1 MFDPVRRESVPP
13 PERSVPYS
21 VIPSRHILHVDMDA
35 FYASVEQR
43 DNPAL
48 KGLPLAVG
56 SDSARGVVAAASYEA
71 RAYGVHSALASRIAV
86 QRCPHLKFVRPRF
99 DVYKAVS
106 AQVRAVFEEHTDII
120 EPLSLDEAYLD
131 VTASAK
137 TQHDAVGIARAI
149 KAGVLRETA
158 LTCTAGVANGKF
170 VAKLASG
177 MNKPDGLTVV
187 APEEVVP
194 LLRGL
199 PIGKFHGVGPA
210 TARKMIALGIET
222 GAQLADHDRVALLRR
237 FGKRGAY
244 FQDIARGIDE
254 RPVRPNRIRKSISAE
269 TTFDRNYDTAEE
281 LAPLMQPLAE
291 KVWKNLERLQRRARG
306 VVVKV
311 KYRNHEIQTRQ
322 QALGTYV
329 RDVEHL
335 LEEARAILRDKIELP
350 LPVRLLGVG
359 VYDLRDASG
368 AAVEDGPRT
377 YLPGETGLLDF

>member
-1 MFDPVRRESVPP
+1 M
-13 PERSVPYS
+13 
-21 VIPSRHILHVDMDA
+21 RHILHVDMDA

-43 DNPAL
+43 DDPTL
-48 KGLPLAVG
+48 RGRPLAVG

-71 RAYGVHSALASRIAV
+71 RAFGVHSALASRIAV
-86 QRCPHLKFVRPRF
+86 QRCPHLTFVRPRF
-99 DVYKAVS
+99 EVYKAVS
-106 AQVRAVFEEHTDII
+106 AQVRAVFAEHTDQI

-137 TQHDAVGIARAI
+137 TQADAAAIARAI
-149 KAGVLRETA
+149 KAGVSRATA
-158 LTCTAGVANGKF
+158 LTCTAGVAHGKF

-187 APEEVVP
+187 TAAEVLP

-199 PIGKFHGVGPA
+199 PVGKFHGIGPA
-210 TARKMIALGIET
+210 TAEKMIALGVET
-222 GAQLADHDRVALLRR
+222 GADLADHDRLALLRR

-269 TTFDRNYDTAEE
+269 NTFSRDYDTADE
-281 LAPLMQPLAE
+281 LAPLLRPLAE
-291 KVWKNLERLQRRARG
+291 KVWASLERLGRQARG

-311 KYRNHEIQTRQ
+311 KYRTHEIQTRQ
-322 QALGTYV
+322 QALGAPV

-335 LEEARAILRDKIELP
+335 LAESEAILRDKIALP

-359 VYDLRDASG
+359 VYDLRDGSG
-368 AAVEDGPRT
+368 AVLPEGQRP
-377 YLPGETGLLDF
+377 YLPGETGRLDF